1 MGVEVR
7 GVMGVFGLNRERV
20 KALDGKYSVSDRGVV
35 YSDGLPLAAID
46 GVGVNLHG
54 ERRKIAYLVA
64 RAFVPNGEGRPYV
77 VHKNGDVRDNRAE
90 NLEWSERKEERKRG
104 PKPEV
109 RYLARYSRD
118 GERLGAYNSV
128 VEASEMTGISAV
140 LIRNCLNGRT
150 RSAGGYLWGW
160 L

>member
-1 MGVEVR
+1 MSLL
-7 GVMGVFGLNRERV
+7 VMRMFSQNRERL
-20 KALDGKYSVSDRGVV
+20 KKLDAKYSVSDRGVV

-46 GVGVNLHG
+46 GIGVNLHG
-54 ERRKIAYLVA
+54 KRMKIAYLVA
-64 RAFVPNGEGRPYV
+64 RAFVANSEGRPYV
-77 VHKNGDVRDNRAE
+77 RHKDGDVRNNCAE
-90 NLEWSERKEERKRG
+90 NLEWSEQKEERKRG

-128 VEASEMTGISAV
+128 SEASELTGVSAV

-150 RSAGGYLWGW
+150 KSAGGYLWAW